1 MASES
6 EQMRFYAV
14 HLPAL
19 LRGVHHARWD
29 LVEPMVLNDPSA
41 WYTSFDNQEAA
52 KYFAKHGTVDGY
64 QERHCHSQLASQRY
78 SPLIVRF
85 QERNED
91 GGNHKQEQEE
101 DDGMRLEDLQQG
113 QSLGS
118 RYYAIAKGR
127 KPGIYDDWEEAK
139 KQVDGFRGNDHSKFP
154 DLKSAASYL
163 RNSGMPDDKIRLF
176 RKTFKQQ
183 ADFTPNPTAAFKDEF
198 KRFASSQQWT
208 GHEKRRARVD
218 AIRDEIIHHFL
229 PDGIRISAEQDD
241 DEGYVDLDDAQTLEI
256 FQGMC
261 RKARKSIY
269 LSIDL
274 CLLEL
279 KSCPYVNIMD
289 FVGM

>member
-1 MASES
+1 
-6 EQMRFYAV
+6 
-14 HLPAL
+14 
-19 LRGVHHARWD
+19 
-29 LVEPMVLNDPSA
+29 MVLNDPGA
-41 WYTSFDNQEAA
+41 WYTSFNNQEAA
-52 KYFAKHGTVDGY
+52 EYFADHGTVDGY
-64 QERHCHSQLASQRY
+64 QERHRQSQLASQRY

-91 GGNHKQEQEE
+91 GGNLKQEQED
-101 DDGMRLEDLQQG
+101 DDGMRLEELEQD
-113 QSLGS
+113 QSFGA
-118 RYYAIAKGR
+118 RYYAVAKGR
-127 KPGIYDDWEEAK
+127 KPGIYEDWDDAK
-139 KQVDGFRGNDHSKFP
+139 KQVDGFRGNDC
-154 DLKSAASYL
+154 LKCEDRRSAISYL
-163 RNSGMPDDKIRLF
+163 HNSGIPDDQIRLF
-176 RKTFKQQ
+176 RKTFKSQPS
-183 ADFTPNPTAAFKDEF
+183 FTPNPNASFKHEF
-198 KRFASSQQWT
+198 NRFASSQQWT